1 MDMVFLL
8 DDHGLIFNQECQAR
22 ADAVQMLSPRPVLSS
37 TRAPPTTPS
46 SVRRH
51 ATSSSEFNIKRA
63 LPMRAN
69 LLIFIPVSMNATAM
83 VMSSRWLIK
92 MHFMRG
98 GPPHGKV
105 ELAYSEPFF
114 GSLRSLHPLTVLALS
129 FGMVRYAHY
138 IRSLR
143 LLYLLAWFATLTI
156 SSYNVVYYV
165 HHIHLLHSPHTL
177 ILHIIC
183 CKIYFW

>member
-1 MDMVFLL
+1 
-8 DDHGLIFNQECQAR
+8 
-22 ADAVQMLSPRPVLSS
+22 
-37 TRAPPTTPS
+37 
-46 SVRRH
+46 
-51 ATSSSEFNIKRA
+51 
-63 LPMRAN
+63 
-69 LLIFIPVSMNATAM
+69 
-83 VMSSRWLIK
+83 

-114 GSLRSLHPLTVLALS
+114 GSLRSLHPLAALALS
-129 FGMVRYAHY
+129 FGMVCYAHY

-165 HHIHLLHSPHTL
+165 HHIHLLHSPYTL